1 MIHRLKCSSLPANA
15 IDPEISS
22 VTSGSDSD
30 VDSTSSILGAE
41 VSGLLSATK
50 PVKPIGT
57 NVSHHADIFPPEIGS
72 VISASDSDVD
82 SKFSVLNAEVSGSSS
97 AIESVELVSLDSRQV
112 ADEFLSLIGHEALLG
127 PLLMSVFERLEQS
140 DDINLRSYLLSLLGK
155 YWDEL
160 LLHVQQKPVT
170 NSQRLAAEMLYA
182 ETFYIVDKM
191 YAEYGFH
198 DRSTSKTLEQAMLR
212 IPGEMQE
219 QRSQRVSK
227 IVANAAK
234 LATRSEPLERKSSIV
249 STDGLLD
256 QDYSTQADLWKHSRL
271 TTMYPNA
278 KVVFAVVKDF
288 LVSGVAFGHL
298 RLALRDTLHQ
308 KPMDIV
314 RQEVFSGIPSSDE
327 ISYDVTFFVYWDI
340 RQYLENELTPR
351 QTLASVLTVSGG
363 SRDAFATPCGS
374 YIQWLW
380 SEASVDLLDALDET
394 MKHGKHG

>member
-1 MIHRLKCSSLPANA
+1 MPANA
-15 IDPEISS
+15 IDPEIRS
-22 VTSGSDSD
+22 VISGSDSN

-57 NVSHHADIFPPEIGS
+57 NVSHQLAGVFPPEIGS
-72 VISASDSDVD
+72 VISVSDSDVD
-82 SKFSVLNAEVSGSSS
+82 SKLSVLNAEASGPSS
-97 AIESVELVSLDSRQV
+97 AIKSVEPVSLNSRQV
-112 ADEFLSLIGHEALLG
+112 ADEFLSLIRHEALLG
-127 PLLMSVFERLEQS
+127 PLLMSVFEKLEQS
-140 DDINLRSYLLSLLGK
+140 DDINLRSYLFSLLGK

-160 LLHVQQKPVT
+160 LLQVQQKPVT

-198 DRSTSKTLEQAMLR
+198 DRSTSKMLEQVMLR

-227 IVANAAK
+227 IITNAAK

-256 QDYSTQADLWKHSRL
+256 QDYSTQADLWKRSRL

-288 LVSGVAFGHL
+288 LVSGTAFGHL

-314 RQEVFSGIPSSDE
+314 RQEVFSGIPSSDG
-327 ISYDVTFFVYWDI
+327 ISYDVTFFVHWDI
-340 RQYLENELTPR
+340 RQYLENELIPR

-380 SEASVDLLDALDET
+380 SEASVDLLDALDEM